1 MDSYQKSLIDD
12 FFEGTHTSHLD
23 CHQFIQERLSP
34 QLFPTAKNRIEVK
47 PSPYQGS
54 LSYTCIAEASDQ
66 KPNGEAVV
74 VQFRRDKISID
85 GNVEANR
92 LHPSIVPLVTA
103 REDYAG
109 LFVYT
114 SPLAEGTPCI
124 EVIMARREDLPLEH
138 RLTTVDDLVRII
150 WFMGQNL
157 PLIFSKLPLV
167 LTHTDLSPLNYLVDP
182 PTGKITTVLDW
193 DGASYLP
200 LGRNF
205 HFVEHVFGY
214 MTTQGWENYEGHK
227 KLEDHFNAR
236 VRELLEAQGFE
247 EDVLRAVECSK
258 ALGILEYFVPKF
270 REWKDDRPERYLRG
284 YLRNLSWEE

>member
-1 MDSYQKSLIDD
+1 MDSYQKSLIND

-34 QLFPTAKNRIEVK
+34 QLFPTAKNGIEVK
-47 PSPYQGS
+47 PSVCQGS
-54 LSYTCIAEASDQ
+54 LSYTCIAKARNQES
-66 KPNGEAVV
+66 NGEAIV
-74 VQFRRDKISID
+74 VQFRRDKI
-85 GNVEANR
+85 N
-92 LHPSIVPLVTA
+92 
-103 REDYAG
+103 YAD

-114 SPLAEGTPCI
+114 SPLAEGTSYI
-124 EVIMARREDLPLEH
+124 EVIIAFKEDLPLEH
-138 RLTTVDDLVRII
+138 RLTTVDDLARVMVNGAKPPTDSISTHPPI
-150 WFMGQNL
+150 SYL
-157 PLIFSKLPLV
+157 SDILDLSKLPFV
-167 LTHTDLSPLNYLVDP
+167 LTHMDLSPFNYLVDP
-182 PTGKITTVLDW
+182 PTGKITAVLGW